1 MALGGNVDMTGH
13 IRKDTILEILSH
25 EFDLI
30 FDMDDLL
37 ERIEVSSD
45 DIDFENF
52 KRLFKVTD
60 DPKTLSKASS
70 VLSVSIHR
78 YKLVTILK
86 IQEKYQIN
94 IFRLDG

>member
-1 MALGGNVDMTGH
+1 MTGH

-70 VLSVSIHR
+70 VLSVTIQR

-86 IQEKYQIN
+86 IQEKH
-94 IFRLDG
+94 